1 MLMIVSSLL
10 TSILASGVMAQDAT
24 TTLTAPQAGETPTGD
39 YTGKYR
45 PQVHFSPPV
54 VSSLLDSVRTLDLL

>member
-1 MLMIVSSLL
+1 MLMIISSLL
-10 TSILASGVMAQDAT
+10 TGILASGVMAQDAT
-24 TTLTAPQAGETPTGD
+24 TTLMAPQAGETPTGD

-54 VSSLLDSVRTLDLL
+54 VSSFLAGVWSPD

>member
-1 MLMIVSSLL
+1 MIISSVL
-10 TSILASGVMAQDAT
+10 TGILASGVMAQDAT
-24 TTLTAPQAGETPTGD
+24 TTLMAPQAGETPSGD

-54 VSSLLDSVRTLDLL
+54 VSAFLVSA